1 MVSNLVSRALSL
13 TSGAGG
19 KRPGDEVVWMV
30 TDDIRQLAG
39 GQTWRRLKRITI
51 SPRSRHLP

>member
-19 KRPGDEVVWMV
+19 KRPGDEVVWIAQQIQNIARMGKLGE
-30 TDDIRQLAG
+30 D
-39 GQTWRRLKRITI
+39 
-51 SPRSRHLP
+51 